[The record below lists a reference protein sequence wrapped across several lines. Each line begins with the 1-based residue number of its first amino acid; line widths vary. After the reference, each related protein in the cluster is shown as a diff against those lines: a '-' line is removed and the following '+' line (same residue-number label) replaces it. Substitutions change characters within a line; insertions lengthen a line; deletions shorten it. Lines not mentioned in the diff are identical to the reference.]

1 MDVRAL
7 RELGVLMVLRMVV
20 LAFSLWCVGILA
32 LFSFLLLPLS
42 SVDPCSLLLL
52 LRMLLIMRPM
62 GVCCCYYLLLYQLN
76 LCVAL
81 LKLNSQLLVLQLL
94 IIMRPLRKPKH

>member
-1 MDVRAL
+1 
-7 RELGVLMVLRMVV
+7 
-20 LAFSLWCVGILA
+20 
-32 LFSFLLLPLS
+32 
-42 SVDPCSLLLL
+42 
-52 LRMLLIMRPM
+52 MLLIMRPM

-94 IIMRPLRKPKH
+94 IIVRPLRKPKH